1 MENNTYTYHGIPG
14 TRFIWHG
21 EWSDPEVEY
30 QGKLYN
36 GNSLEDTLWS
46 IQTECE
52 ENGKEPSEEEFDNL
66 PIDWFTNNFLDITM
80 EDINEAKNMKK
91 NVIKLNEEQLRKV
104 VAESVKN
111 VLNEVKT
118 N

>member
-1 MENNTYTYHGIPG
+1 MENNENTYHGIPG

-46 IQTECE
+46 IYRTECE
-52 ENGKEPSEEEFDNL
+52 ADGKGPSEEEYDNL
-66 PIDWFTNNFLDITM
+66 PTDWFTDNFLDIIM
-80 EDINEAKNMKK
+80 
-91 NVIKLNEEQLRKV
+91 
-104 VAESVKN
+104 
-111 VLNEVKT
+111 
-118 N
+118 